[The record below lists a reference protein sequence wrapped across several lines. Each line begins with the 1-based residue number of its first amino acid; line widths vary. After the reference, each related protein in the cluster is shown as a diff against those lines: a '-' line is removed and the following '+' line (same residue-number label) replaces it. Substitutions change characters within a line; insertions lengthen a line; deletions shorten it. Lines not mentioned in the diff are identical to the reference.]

1 MPSNDRLRM
10 TIRSEMHIA
19 NICSKV
25 VGTDLPDPLLA
36 KMWIQLPDPLLAIPC
51 SWLIAKESKK
61 YAKFSRLVRDTELN
75 FLRL

>member
-1 MPSNDRLRM
+1 MPSNDRMRM
-10 TIRSEMHIA
+10 TIRYKMHTAFIG
-19 NICSKV
+19 SKV
-25 VGTDLPDPLLA
+25 VGSDLPDPLLA
-36 KMWIQLPDPLLAIPC
+36 KMWIQWLDPLLAIPC